1 MEKLDRFAAYVP
13 PPYIRTDLPEMHLY
27 SRSLFNVTLGTQL

>member
-1 MEKLDRFAAYVP
+1 MENLTVLLRTYQ
-13 PPYIRTDLPEMHLY
+13 PPYIRSELPEMHLY